1 MKRFTLSQIADI
13 LNGDLEGNGSLEVS
27 GIKPL
32 DEAGPGDLSFLSNPR
47 YREELERTLAGGVI
61 VAREVEIKDRNLIK
75 VNNPYLGF
83 AVVMELFHGRE
94 YIGTGISPRA
104 SVHDT
109 ARIGAD
115 PSIQPFTV
123 VSEGASVGDR
133 TTLMSG
139 VYVGPGAVVGDECLI
154 HPNVVLEHGIRIGN
168 RVTIH
173 SGTVIGSDGF
183 GFARD
188 GSRHRKIVHAGIVE
202 IGDEVEIGACCTID
216 RAVMG
221 KTVIGDGTKL
231 DNLIQVGHNSRIGK
245 DCILVSFVG
254 LAGSVTL
261 EDRVSMAGRSGV
273 VGHLKVGEGAT
284 ILAKSVVLDDIPP
297 GASVAGF
304 PAVDAMTWRKTSVL
318 IGKLDSMRKRIRKL
332 EKELI
337 SYKKSE
343 KGEER

>member
-1 MKRFTLSQIADI
+1 MKKYTLSQIADI
-13 LNGDLEGNGSLEVS
+13 LDGDLVGNGSLEVS
-27 GIKPL
+27 GIKSL
-32 DEAGPGDLSFLSNPR
+32 DEAGPEDLSFLSNPR
-47 YREELERTLAGGVI
+47 YMEELERTGASGII
-61 VAREVEIKDRNLIK
+61 VARDVDIKDRNLIK
-75 VNNPYLGF
+75 VDDPYLGF
-83 AVVMELFHGRE
+83 AVVMELFHDEE
-94 YIGTGISPRA
+94 YTGTGISPQA
-104 SVHDT
+104 SIHET

-115 PSIQPFTV
+115 PSIQPFAV
-123 VSEGASVGDR
+123 VSEGASVGNR

-139 VYVGPGAVVGDECLI
+139 VYVGPDAKVGDDCLI
-154 HPNVVLEHGIRIGN
+154 HPNVVLEHGVCIGS
-168 RVTIH
+168 RVIIH

-188 GSRHRKIVHAGIVE
+188 GSRHRKIHQAGIVE
-202 IGDEVEIGACCTID
+202 IGDDVEIGACCTID

-261 EDRVSMAGRSGV
+261 EDRVTMAGRSGV

-284 ILAKSVVLDDIPP
+284 ILAASVVLNDIPP

-304 PAVDAMTWRKTSVL
+304 PAVDAMEWRKTSVL
-318 IGKLDSMRKRIRKL
+318 KRKLDSMRKRIRKL
-332 EKELI
+332 ERELTSLKEG
-337 SYKKSE
+337 E
-343 KGEER
+343 K